1 LAGGIR
7 ALRKIARW
15 LLSAST
21 SVAIRLWCGRL
32 VLQWIKKMR
41 RLLSIAALA
50 LLAGCAAH
58 GTVAPRSSAINEAVA
73 SSLQVV
79 TERQNDMRRSGSGV
93 LVADGNGGLV
103 ILTAAHVLLP
113 LEEQRIYLR
122 TGPDAPAVPTT
133 LLAIDEAA
141 DVAVLAATLAG
152 LSPATMRDAAALGD
166 PIWVVAYPWGRERTL
181 VGGIVSQLASIQD
194 KAAAGSGN
202 IPAPVKLIDVSVAHG
217 MSGGGVFDAETGDL
231 VGLVRGYRSV
241 TLSAK
246 VTGDQRYVY
255 PVAGET
261 TVISSTLLSCVMADA
276 ASAAP
281 GGATRS
287 DCLPAHEKAELAAAQ
302 Q

>member
-1 LAGGIR
+1 MD
-7 ALRKIARW
+7 
-15 LLSAST
+15 
-21 SVAIRLWCGRL
+21 
-32 VLQWIKKMR
+32 KKMR

-141 DVAVLAATLAG
+141 DVAVLAATLPG
-152 LSPATMRDAAALGD
+152 LSPATMRVEAALGD

-181 VGGIVSQLASIQD
+181 VGGIVSQLAANPDQ
-194 KAAAGSGN
+194 AGTGN

-217 MSGGGVFDAETGDL
+217 MSGGGVFDAASGDL

-241 TLSAK
+241 TLSAM

-261 TVISSTLLSCVMADA
+261 TVISSTLLSCVMAE

>member
-1 LAGGIR
+1 
-7 ALRKIARW
+7 
-15 LLSAST
+15 
-21 SVAIRLWCGRL
+21 
-32 VLQWIKKMR
+32 MR

-58 GTVAPRSSAINEAVA
+58 DTAVAPRNGVINEAVA

-133 LLAIDEAA
+133 LLGIDEVA
-141 DVAVLAATLAG
+141 DVAVLAPTLAG

-194 KAAAGSGN
+194 QADAGAGN
-202 IPAPVKLIDVSVAHG
+202 ISAPVKLIDVSVAHG
-217 MSGGGVFDAETGDL
+217 MSGGGVFDAENGDL

-241 TLSAK
+241 TLSAM

-261 TVISSTLLSCVMADA
+261 TVISSTLLSCVMEQA

>member
-7 ALRKIARW
+7 VLRKIARW

-141 DVAVLAATLAG
+141 DVAVLAATLPG
-152 LSPATMRDAAALGD
+152 LSPATMRVEAALGD

-181 VGGIVSQLASIQD
+181 VGGIVSQLAANPARAD
-194 KAAAGSGN
+194 AGN
-202 IPAPVKLIDVSVAHG
+202 VPAPVKLIDVSVAHG

-246 VTGDQRYVY
+246 LTGNQRYVY

-261 TVISSTLLSCVMADA
+261 TVISSTLLTCVMAEA
-276 ASAAP
+276 ATAAP
-281 GGATRS
+281 VRATRP